1 VTHETKG
8 DEALTS
14 TVRLLVAA
22 LVLALASLTAG
33 VAGAATL
40 SDTPSAADQ
49 YVEVVPTGDGNATP
63 TPRDKT
69 TPLSRGSAQALEA
82 TDKPAAAALKKV
94 ATSSAF
100 GASKAKLVLPKSAQA
115 SPKLPNAS
123 FSSPKLPNASF
134 AGSLKEM
141 GGSLLSGGGRPLGL
155 LVGLV
160 IISVAAAV
168 MARKKNRSAT

>member
-1 VTHETKG
+1 MTLAARV
-8 DEALTS
+8 
-14 TVRLLVAA
+14 LVASF
-22 LVLALASLTAG
+22 VLALASLAAG
-33 VAGAATL
+33 AVGAATL
-40 SDTPSAADQ
+40 SDTPSDADQ

-100 GASKAKLVLPKSAQA
+100 GAPETKLVLPKSAQA

-155 LVGLV
+155 LVGLAF
-160 IISVAAAV
+160 ISAAAAV
-168 MARKKNRSAT
+168 MARKKNRSAS

>member
-1 VTHETKG
+1 MTHETKG

-123 FSSPKLPNASF
+123 F